1 MGWGRY
7 FLLGNLGQQLD
18 LSEHEAEI
26 QDLRDELANS
36 SFSEETSAKRLDWLR
51 QENEELKLYLVSLM
65 RLLIS
70 KGVLSR
76 EEIQRVVEAV
86 DAEDGRKDG
95 QYGGDIAQKEP

>member
-18 LSEHEAEI
+18 LSDHEAEI
-26 QDLRDELANS
+26 EQLRRQIANRD
-36 SFSEETSAKRLDWLR
+36 FSEETSAQRLDWLR

-70 KGVLSR
+70 KGVVSR
-76 EEIQRVVEAV
+76 EEVGRMVEAV
-86 DAEDGRKDG
+86 DAEDGNKDG
-95 QYGGDIAQKEP
+95 RYAGDVAPKG